1 LRRRPS
7 LAVGSEGLGY
17 KRGDDEGL
25 SETSE
30 AFKKEEAGAA
40 TTPSLLL
47 LVSIQPSAGKECSQ
61 KFALTEFSEVR
72 LPVKTLFP
80 RSVSARFST
89 SKQWVGLYY
98 VPTRAV
104 AS

>member
-1 LRRRPS
+1 
-7 LAVGSEGLGY
+7 
-17 KRGDDEGL
+17 
-25 SETSE
+25 
-30 AFKKEEAGAA
+30 
-40 TTPSLLL
+40 
-47 LVSIQPSAGKECSQ
+47 
-61 KFALTEFSEVR
+61 
-72 LPVKTLFP
+72 VKTLFP